1 MEQKCDS
8 RNSLM
13 SLLSWMYYEG
23 HYVDTDGR
31 SEKGLG
37 CEGKE
42 LTVVLAAYR
51 YTIPLLCLRDKT
63 NDRVLLR
70 VGVHRNWRR
79 PIKS

>member
-8 RNSLM
+8 RNGLM
-13 SLLSWMYYEG
+13 GLLSWMHYEG

-42 LTVVLAAYR
+42 LTVVLVAYW
-51 YTIPLLCLRDKT
+51 YIIFLLCLREKT

-70 VGVHRNWRR
+70 VGVYRNWRR
-79 PIKS
+79 AIKS